1 MDAEKLFETMAAVC
15 EKPENLARTRSGCK
29 KRVVLYRMAAREII
43 RIYLEKRENLR
54 AAVRMLNK
62 SGLKFPLFESH
73 IHDLRAQVQEYRELI
88 AEFGGFLI
96 CALDEWQE
104 SGATFGELCSLCCIS
119 EERGRELTENKPRK
133 FSEYIF
139 VDNLDYKGT
148 GDMLEWE
155 CDAPLTHSVKEA
167 ILKHALGTEQGVQA
181 CREAFQ
187 EIFPEVWEGRI
198 TRFEHEDGTVE
209 LFTADGDPAETEE
222 TP

>member
-43 RIYLEKRENLR
+43 RIFLEKRENLR

-104 SGATFGELCSLCCIS
+104 SGAAFGELCSLCCIS
-119 EERGRELTENKPRK
+119 EERGRELRRISPENFPNTSLWTTWITKAR
-133 FSEYIF
+133 
-139 VDNLDYKGT
+139 
-148 GDMLEWE
+148 
-155 CDAPLTHSVKEA
+155 A
-167 ILKHALGTEQGVQA
+167 ICWNGSA
-181 CREAFQ
+181 
-187 EIFPEVWEGRI
+187 
-198 TRFEHEDGTVE
+198 TR
-209 LFTADGDPAETEE
+209 P
-222 TP
+222 